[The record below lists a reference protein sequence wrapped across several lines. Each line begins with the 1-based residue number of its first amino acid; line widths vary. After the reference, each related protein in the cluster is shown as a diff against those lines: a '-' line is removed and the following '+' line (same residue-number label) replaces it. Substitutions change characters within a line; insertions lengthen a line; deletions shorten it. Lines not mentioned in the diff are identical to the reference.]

1 MAGQR
6 FPNLTGWVQIHL
18 ECVLACTCY
27 LAIVLYKGLAY
38 IDPHKALLP
47 PMGEQQELQFSS
59 SPLYD
64 TQWHTSSYSP
74 TTATP
79 SADEFMPFVFVPH
92 PHCVFFCVCMCL
104 EGPCLIV
111 YPAAGCVCVF
121 RSQCRLEIETPLIC
135 SGHSCPPDSAP
146 LAAPPCPCLAGPP
159 QWVLLH
165 LRSTHTPKTSTKPML
180 ILIVLHF
187 PYNKYIF

>member
-1 MAGQR
+1 MITAPVAVKICPDTADGKQIDKKTNVAGQT

-74 TTATP
+74 TMATP

-92 PHCVFFCVCMCL
+92 PHCAFFV
-104 EGPCLIV
+104 
-111 YPAAGCVCVF
+111 CVCV
-121 RSQCRLEIETPLIC
+121 
-135 SGHSCPPDSAP
+135 
-146 LAAPPCPCLAGPP
+146 
-159 QWVLLH
+159 
-165 LRSTHTPKTSTKPML
+165 LRVH
-180 ILIVLHF
+180 V
-187 PYNKYIF
+187 